1 MKILFSELRKNF
13 KNKTFTFN
21 ADDIDLLEVKFKN
34 NLQKLILSVRSE
46 NEEYYVIG
54 KINSIYIETCDRCL
68 YDFEKAWNSSLDFI
82 ISSKKNTTNNYDVI
96 SFNQTQ
102 EFINI
107 SDILRDHFFINRPY
121 KKLCKINCKGLCVE
135 CGINLNNNT
144 CECGPSYMD
153 TPWEKLKKIK
163 F

>member
-13 KNKTFTFN
+13 KNKTFKFN
-21 ADDIDLLEVKFKN
+21 AESVNLPEVKFKN
-34 NLQKLILSVRSE
+34 NFQELILSV
-46 NEEYYVIG
+46 NTKDEEYYISG
-54 KINSIYIETCDRCL
+54 KINSTFIETCDRCL
-68 YDFEKAWNSSLDFI
+68 CAFEKSWDSSLDFI
-82 ISSKKNTTNNYDVI
+82 ISSKKKASNNYDVI
-96 SFNQTQ
+96 FFNQTQ

-135 CGINLNNNT
+135 CGINLNCNT
-144 CECGPSYMD
+144 CKCEHSYMD
-153 TPWEKLKKIK
+153 TPWEKLNKIK

>member
-1 MKILFSELRKNF
+1 MKILFSELRKIS
-13 KNKTFTFN
+13 KTKLLHFN
-21 ADDIDLLEVKFKN
+21 ADDINLPEVKFKN
-34 NLQKLILSVRSE
+34 NLQKLIFFFLSVSSK

-68 YDFEKAWNSSLDFI
+68 HDFEKAWNSSLDFI
-82 ISSKKNTTNNYDVI
+82 ISSKKNASNNYDVI

-121 KKLCKINCKGLCVE
+121 KTLQN
-135 CGINLNNNT
+135 
-144 CECGPSYMD
+144 
-153 TPWEKLKKIK
+153 
-163 F
+163 

>member
-1 MKILFSELRKNF
+1 MKILFSELQKNF
-13 KNKTFTFN
+13 KNKIFTFN
-21 ADDIDLLEVKFKN
+21 AEDINLPEIKFKN
-34 NLQKLILSVRSE
+34 NLQELILSV
-46 NEEYYVIG
+46 NTDNQEYYLRG

-68 YDFEKAWNSSLDFI
+68 CAFEKAWNSSLDFI
-82 ISSKKNTTNNYDVI
+82 ISGKKNASNNYDVI

-121 KKLCKINCKGLCVE
+121 KKLCKINCEGLCVE
-135 CGINLNNNT
+135 CGINLNYNT
-144 CECGPSYMD
+144 CECEPSYMD
-153 TPWEKLKKIK
+153 TPWHQLKKIK